1 MFQNLIE
8 IPSQPPPVTLVRV
21 DLSQMG
27 VYAAYKLGALADDV
41 AATIHAHPSLGEAVM
56 EASLATF
63 GKAIHVP

>member
-1 MFQNLIE
+1 M
-8 IPSQPPPVTLVRV
+8 VRV
-21 DLSQMG
+21 DFSKMG

-41 AATIHAHPSLGEAVM
+41 ADTIHAQSSLGEAVM